1 MNTAPDLSRFVD
13 AHKNAFQTALM
24 EIRNGRKQS
33 HWMWYI
39 FPQIRGLGY
48 SSMSQYYAIQ
58 DPDEAAAFLRDPYL
72 GKNLLEICSALLEL
86 ETNDAFEVFGAPD
99 NRKLQSSMTLFSLV
113 PDADPVFRS
122 VLDKFFGGKRDH
134 KTLELLGLL

>member
-13 AHKNAFQTALM
+13 AHRRSFQTALG
-24 EIRNGRKQS
+24 EIRNGHKQS

-39 FPQIRGLGY
+39 FPQIRGLGV
-48 SSMSQYYAIQ
+48 SSRSQYYAIQ
-58 DPDEAAAFLRDPYL
+58 DLDEAAAFLRDPYL

-86 ETNDAFEVFGAPD
+86 ETNDAFEVFGTPD

-134 KTLELLGLL
+134 KTLEFLGLR